1 MWMSVDVEQRTRERA
16 YAIWLEEGCP
26 EGCDAEHW
34 ARAEAEIRAETP
46 VAELVAAPVTVTP
59 AKAPR
64 KPRGAAKMPVEL
76 GSTIDPLA
84 EASVMA
90 ATAKPAPV
98 KATSAKTT
106 PVKSAAGKTAAKK
119 TARKEEA
126 ATEMPAAVRKPRA
139 RKTVPA

>member
-1 MWMSVDVEQRTRERA
+1 MSVDVEQRTRERA

-34 ARAEAEIRAETP
+34 ARAEAEVRAETP

-64 KPRGAAKMPVEL
+64 KPRGAGKMPVESA
-76 GSTIDPLA
+76 STIDPPA
-84 EASVMA
+84 EASVKA
-90 ATAKPAPV
+90 VAAKPAPV
-98 KATSAKTT
+98 KAA
-106 PVKSAAGKTAAKK
+106 PAKSAAGKTAAKK
-119 TARKEEA
+119 AARKEEA
-126 ATEMPAAVRKPRA
+126 ATETPPAAVRKPRA